1 MTTESTR
8 GDGAYRVTLDRDAC
22 DGVFACLV
30 RDDRFREAADGLA
43 TIGEE
48 EPGDDALGSAS
59 AGADTIVA
67 RFADDRLAD
76 AEAAAAAC
84 PVNAITVDATDDPAV
99 HATDDPAVDAAD
111 GPAVDVTDAPAAGSE
126 VSTDE

>member
-8 GDGAYRVTLDRDAC
+8 GDGAYRVTLDRGAC

-43 TIGEE
+43 TIGEAADE
-48 EPGDDALGSAS
+48 GDALATDRSDGSAVP
-59 AGADTIVA
+59 ADADTIVA

-84 PVNAITVDATDDPAV
+84 PVNAIAVDVTADPAV
-99 HATDDPAVDAAD
+99 GAAADPAVDPEAS
-111 GPAVDVTDAPAAGSE
+111 P
-126 VSTDE
+126 DE

>member
-8 GDGAYRVTLDRDAC
+8 GDGTYRVTLDRDAC

-43 TIGEE
+43 TIGEAADE
-48 EPGDDALGSAS
+48 GDALATDRSDGSAVP
-59 AGADTIVA
+59 ADADTIVA

-84 PVNAITVDATDDPAV
+84 PVNAIAVDAATDPAADATADPAV
-99 HATDDPAVDAAD
+99 GATTDPAVDPEAS
-111 GPAVDVTDAPAAGSE
+111 P
-126 VSTDE
+126 DE